1 MTVVS
6 SWGCLCLKDE
16 RRQCRLITGARIPH
30 RVPSPTLRI
39 GRVKVLLFSVHLPH
53 QVLACVTV
61 RAIAQMKP
69 AISRAIAVVAT
80 TFGLPAAIKC
90 R

>member
-6 SWGCLCLKDE
+6 SWGCLALRGE
-16 RRQCRLITGARIPH
+16 RRHGRLITGHEGSPPRSVPNPAHRKGRASFSLLSLRRQARA
-30 RVPSPTLRI
+30 
-39 GRVKVLLFSVHLPH
+39 G
-53 QVLACVTV
+53 VTV
-61 RAIAQMKP
+61 QAMAQMKP

-80 TFGLPAAIKC
+80 TFGFPAAIRC